1 MRSPSAVASATSPV
15 SDVGS
20 VPAPEP
26 AIRRIWPSTVVV
38 VGLGLSVVWSCVL
51 AYGLF
56 YLIRIVL

>member
-1 MRSPSAVASATSPV
+1 MRSPSAVASATSHV

-56 YLIRIVL
+56 YLIKIVL